1 MSENRGD
8 CLGTDPD
15 LPQVIQFDSVAAVNK
30 QMVDKHLNL
39 TKSDRFLKSENKEE
53 SKEDKAK
60 PMRM

>member
-30 QMVDKHLNL
+30 QMADKHLNL
-39 TKSDRFLKSENKEE
+39 TKSVKY
-53 SKEDKAK
+53 
-60 PMRM
+60 